1 MILNLSVCIFSGPCV
16 PCPEKCVPC
25 PAILQEELDE
35 QAEQQKLKD
44 ELEILKIETE
54 ERRKEILE
62 KRELEIK
69 QKKEESL
76 IKKAKEFAVKNLIH
90 EIAHRIEK
98 GESITNVLAS
108 VAVNSKTGNA
118 KSAKLASAMRE
129 KQRQKKLEEAAV
141 EQERRYRIE
150 ERIAKAKG
158 TYRPP
163 HGTVYWLAQIACAL
177 AFIGMIRAAWKCF
190 NMTCLIKQK
199 YKQIQTYVIVAMC
212 CETQKCG
219 PRKNV
224 STKINTLRM

>member
-1 MILNLSVCIFSGPCV
+1 M
-16 PCPEKCVPC
+16 
-25 PAILQEELDE
+25 QEEVDI
-35 QAEQQKLKD
+35 QAEEQKRLD
-44 ELEILKIETE
+44 ELEIVKIETE
-54 ERRKEILE
+54 TRRKEILE

-76 IKKAKEFAVKNLIH
+76 IKKAREFAVKTLIH
-90 EIAHRIEK
+90 DIAHRIEK

-108 VAVNSKTGNA
+108 IAVNSKTTNA
-118 KSAKLASAMRE
+118 QSTKFAQAMRQ
-129 KQRQKKLEEAAV
+129 KQHQKKIEEAAA

-158 TYRPP
+158 TYIPP
-163 HGTVYWLAQIACAL
+163 HGTAYWLAQIACFL

-199 YKQIQTYVIVAMC
+199 YKEIQKYVIIAMC

-219 PRKNV
+219 PTAKV
-224 STKINTLRM
+224 STCSLP